1 VRCVSVVI
9 ADRQPVVLCGLT
21 TLLRAQKGFN
31 VVASCSDGT
40 KCMQAIRALSPDI
53 AVLDISLPGLAG
65 PEILAAATSESL
77 RTRVIFLTA
86 SVEDRRYAGCQEAY
100 SVISK
105 EAAPEIFVYCLR
117 QVAAGRRLFPIEPL
131 DGIPGASKDSSTR
144 TVLTERECQIMELV
158 SKGLS
163 NKEIGRRLSLSEGTI
178 KVHLHHTYQKLG
190 IKNRTILA
198 TVRHQRA
205 AH

>member
-1 VRCVSVVI
+1 
-9 ADRQPVVLCGLT
+9 
-21 TLLRAQKGFN
+21 
-31 VVASCSDGT
+31 VASCSDGT
-40 KCMQAIRALSPDI
+40 KCIQAIRALSPDI

-86 SVEDRRYAGCQEAY
+86 SAEDRRYAGCEGAY

-105 EAAPEIFVYCLR
+105 EAPPEIFVYCLR
-117 QVAAGRRLFPIEPL
+117 QVAAGRRFFPIALLNGMSRAP
-131 DGIPGASKDSSTR
+131 

-163 NKEIGRRLSLSEGTI
+163 NKEIGRRLSLYEGTI
-178 KVHLHHTYQKLG
+178 KIHLHHIYHKLG
-190 IKNRTILA
+190 IKNRTMLA
-198 TVRHQRA
+198 TVRHEMFETESQRLK
-205 AH
+205 